1 MLPEVGQWTQALM
14 GNTPD
19 SLCKWADEELQIN
32 QEGKPGD
39 FCGDLMISDA
49 SPRFTSSP
57 DWLGTKQS
65 ASNNLSN
72 NLSIYLSMYIYYIYI
87 IYINITPANELCG
100 SYQDFI
106 TNTLHHVTSSHINEE
121 ETSHSRAVCFVQP
134 PMPACALYYNIVQL
148 YVMYIHVWYM
158 RTYDSG
164 RYVIPGDTRYCQ
176 VAPAGPRR
184 ASPTKSAGSDPDLAV
199 FVCSPRS
206 ARTAGAKNDQ
216 LTAKS
221 RPPSHPQ
228 NPCGEWART

>member
-1 MLPEVGQWTQALM
+1 M

-39 FCGDLMISDA
+39 FCGDLMLHHV
-49 SPRFTSSP
+49 SPARRTG
-57 DWLGTKQS
+57 WEQS
-65 ASNNLSN
+65 NQHL
-72 NLSIYLSMYIYYIYI
+72 IYY
-87 IYINITPANELCG
+87 
-100 SYQDFI
+100 
-106 TNTLHHVTSSHINEE
+106 NTSKWVVWKLPGFHHKHVTSSSCYII
-121 ETSHSRAVCFVQP
+121 SHQRRRDQP
-134 PMPACALYYNIVQL
+134 FTCCLLRSATHACMCTVLQL

-158 RTYDSG
+158 RTCDSG

-176 VAPAGPRR
+176 VAPAGTRR

-206 ARTAGAKNDQ
+206 AQTAGAKNDQ

>member
-1 MLPEVGQWTQALM
+1 MLPEVGQRTQALM

-19 SLCKWADEELQIN
+19 SLCKWADAELQIN

-39 FCGDLMISDA
+39 FCGDLMLHHVSPARRTGWEQSNQHLIYCKTSKWVVEATRIS
-49 SPRFTSSP
+49 SQTC
-57 DWLGTKQS
+57 
-65 ASNNLSN
+65 
-72 NLSIYLSMYIYYIYI
+72 YI
-87 IYINITPANELCG
+87 IMLH
-100 SYQDFI
+100 
-106 TNTLHHVTSSHINEE
+106 HHVTSSHINEE

-134 PMPACALYYNIVQL
+134 PMPACVRYYNVYNYMSCIFII
-148 YVMYIHVWYM
+148 IHLWYM
-158 RTYDSG
+158 RTCDSG
-164 RYVIPGDTRYCQ
+164 RYVIPGYTRYCQ

-216 LTAKS
+216 LTAKW
-221 RPPSHPQ
+221 RPPSHPR

>member
-1 MLPEVGQWTQALM
+1 MKSSKSIKKENLAIFAEIWWYLMLHHVSPARRTGWEQ
-14 GNTPD
+14 
-19 SLCKWADEELQIN
+19 SN
-32 QEGKPGD
+32 QH
-39 FCGDLMISDA
+39 LTIYL
-49 SPRFTSSP
+49 TIY
-57 DWLGTKQS
+57 
-65 ASNNLSN
+65 
-72 NLSIYLSMYIYYIYI
+72 LSIYLCIYIYI
-87 IYINITPANELCG
+87 IYILYIYINITSANEFCG

-134 PMPACALYYNIVQL
+134 PMPACVLYYNIVQL